1 VALVGMLLAF
11 SVSWLLSRRLTKP
24 LKELAQRAE
33 QVAAGDYNG
42 TVYTAS
48 RDEIGILAN
57 SFNRMVQELARSKA
71 EVDRYRQE
79 LERKFAERGK
89 ELVET
94 EDKRAA
100 MAHMIAHD
108 LKNPLLGIKKTLE
121 RLERTFPPD
130 GRILSD
136 LLSASDLVMG
146 MVNEM
151 LDLYRSDYGDLPL
164 SLKRFDIEEPVQA
177 SLRVLRP
184 ELDEKSLRV
193 ESLFQP
199 PRIAVVAD
207 KRRLTRLLTNLLSNA
222 IKFSPDHG
230 RIRVSASRS
239 NDEDKGSLLSL
250 RIEDEG
256 SGMAEEEL
264 PRLFERFYSRD
275 GQRGEMGTG
284 LGLPYCRL
292 VAEAHRGTIFAE
304 NRSGGGFVVSVLLP
318 IAAVPLERIDAI
330 EGFDRG

>member
-1 VALVGMLLAF
+1 
-11 SVSWLLSRRLTKP
+11 LLSRRLTKP

-42 TVYTAS
+42 TVDTAA

-89 ELVET
+89 ELAET

-164 SLKRFDIEEPVQA
+164 SVARFDIEEPVQA

-193 ESLFQP
+193 ESLFEP
-199 PRIAVVAD
+199 SRIAVVAD
-207 KRRLTRLLTNLLSNA
+207 RRRLTRLLTNLLSNA

-230 RIRVSASRS
+230 RVRISASRP
-239 NDEDKGSLLSL
+239 NDEENGALLSL

-275 GQRGEMGTG
+275 GQKGEIGTG

-304 NRSGGGFVVSVLLP
+304 NRRGGGFVVSVLLP
-318 IAAVPLERIDAI
+318 IAAVPLERVDAI
-330 EGFDRG
+330 EGLDRG